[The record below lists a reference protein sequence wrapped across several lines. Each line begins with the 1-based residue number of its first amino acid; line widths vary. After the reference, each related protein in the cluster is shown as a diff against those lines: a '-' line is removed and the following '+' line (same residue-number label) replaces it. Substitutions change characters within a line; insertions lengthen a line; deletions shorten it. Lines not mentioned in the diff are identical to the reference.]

1 MGIIRVTRWVI
12 GVVDLSST
20 VSPPGQSEFVSAFLP
35 L

>member
-1 MGIIRVTRWVI
+1 MGIMRVTRWVI
-12 GVVDLSST
+12 GAADLSTT